1 MTTESRP
8 RLLLAPQNLVTLG
21 NLACGVGAI
30 LLSTHALLLD
40 DPRKLFHAGWWLV
53 LAAVL
58 DAVDGK
64 VARLTGT
71 ASTMGA
77 QLDSLADAVTFG
89 VAPGV
94 LAVTLVQVQGPGMD
108 IHMHPRLLIVAPI
121 VYACCAVLRL
131 ARFNLEHQGDDP
143 NRPHHAFVGMPSP
156 GAAGVLVAL
165 VLLWHGIT
173 DTRVVRF
180 RPETI
185 AAVREGILVALPF
198 VILLMALLM
207 VSRIPYPHFTA
218 WMGRAR
224 GPVAP
229 LAKIVLFVGL
239 LTLEPELALA
249 AFALAYALIPLVAN
263 FPSVIRQLRDS

>member
-1 MTTESRP
+1 MSTESRP
-8 RLLLAPQNLVTLG
+8 RLLLAPQNIITLG

-30 LLSTHALLLD
+30 LLATHALLLD

-94 LAVTLVQVQGPGMD
+94 VAVTLVQMQGPAHD
-108 IHMHPRLLIVAPI
+108 IHMHPRLLVVAPI

-131 ARFNLEHQGDDP
+131 ARFNLEHEGDDP
-143 NRPHHAFVGMPSP
+143 NRPHHSFVGMPSP
-156 GAAGVLVAL
+156 GAAGVLIAL
-165 VLLWHGIT
+165 VLLWYGIE

-180 RPETI
+180 SPETI
-185 AAVREGILVALPF
+185 EMTREGILIALPF

-218 WMGRAR
+218 WMRRAR

-249 AFALAYALIPLVAN
+249 GFALAYALIPAVAN
-263 FPSVIRQLRDS
+263 FPSALRQLRDS

>member
-1 MTTESRP
+1 MNSESRP

-21 NLACGVGAI
+21 NLACGVGALVLI
-30 LLSTHALLLD
+30 THALLLD
-40 DPRKLFHAGWWLV
+40 DPRKLFYAGWWLV

-71 ASTMGA
+71 ASSMGA
-77 QLDSLADAVTFG
+77 QLDSLADAITFG

-94 LAVTLVQVQGPGMD
+94 LAVTLVQIHGPALD
-108 IHMHPRLLIVAPI
+108 IHMHPRLLMVAPI
-121 VYACCAVLRL
+121 IYSCCAVLRL
-131 ARFNLEHQGDDP
+131 ARFNLEHEGDDP
-143 NRPHHAFVGMPSP
+143 NHPHVSFIGMPSP
-156 GAAGVLVAL
+156 GAAGVPISL
-165 VLLWHGIT
+165 VLLWYGIEE
-173 DTRVVRF
+173 TRVVQF
-180 RPETI
+180 SPHTVLV
-185 AAVREGILVALPF
+185 VREWILISLPF
-198 VILLMALLM
+198 LILLMALLM

-249 AFALAYALIPLVAN
+249 AFGLSYALIPLMMN
-263 FPSVIRQLRDS
+263 LRSVFRQLRDS

>member
-1 MTTESRP
+1 MSSEGRP
-8 RLLLAPQNLVTLG
+8 RLLLAPQNIVTLG
-21 NLACGVGAI
+21 NLACGVGA
-30 LLSTHALLLD
+30 LVLTTHALLLD
-40 DPRKLFHAGWWLV
+40 DPQKLYHAGWWLV
-53 LAAVL
+53 LAAFL

-71 ASTMGA
+71 ASPMGA

-89 VAPGV
+89 TAPGV
-94 LAVTLVQVQGPGMD
+94 LAATLVQVKGPEFD
-108 IHMHPRLLIVAPI
+108 VHMHPRLLVVAPI

-131 ARFNLEHQGDDP
+131 ARFNLEQQGDDP

-156 GAAGVLVAL
+156 GAAGVPVAA
-165 VLLWHGIT
+165 VLLWFGVA
-173 DTRVVRF
+173 DTRVVQF
-180 RPETI
+180 APATV
-185 AAVREGILVALPF
+185 AAIRESILVLLPF
-198 VILLMALLM
+198 LILLTALLM

-249 AFALAYALIPLVAN
+249 AFGLGYALVPLLAN
-263 FPSVIRQLRDS
+263 LPSAWRQLRDS

>member
-1 MTTESRP
+1 MSPESRP
-8 RLLLAPQNLVTLG
+8 RLLLAPQNLITLG

-30 LLSTHALLLD
+30 VLATHALLLD
-40 DPRKLFHAGWWLV
+40 DPRKLYQAGWWLV
-53 LAAVL
+53 LAAFL

-89 VAPGV
+89 TAPGI
-94 LAVTLVQVQGPGMD
+94 LAATLVQVMGPQFD
-108 IHMHPRLLIVAPI
+108 IHMHPRLLVVAPI

-156 GAAGVLVAL
+156 GAAGVPIAL
-165 VLLWHGIT
+165 VLLWFGVE

-180 RPETI
+180 SPDTV
-185 AAVREGILVALPF
+185 ALLREWILIALPF
-198 VILLMALLM
+198 LVLLMALLM

-249 AFALAYALIPLVAN
+249 GFGLAYALIPLLAN
-263 FPSVIRQLRDS
+263 LPSVVRQLRES

>member
-1 MTTESRP
+1 MTTEGRP

-30 LLSTHALLLD
+30 LLATHALLLD

-165 VLLWHGIT
+165 VLLWHGVT

-180 RPETI
+180 SPETV
-185 AAVREGILVALPF
+185 AAVREWILVALPF

-229 LAKIVLFVGL
+229 LAKIVL
-239 LTLEPELALA
+239 
-249 AFALAYALIPLVAN
+249 
-263 FPSVIRQLRDS
+263 

>member
-1 MTTESRP
+1 MSSEGRP

-21 NLACGVGAI
+21 NLACGVGA
-30 LLSTHALLLD
+30 LLLTTHALLLD
-40 DPRKLFHAGWWLV
+40 DPRELLHAGWWLV
-53 LAAVL
+53 LAAFL

-71 ASTMGA
+71 ASSMGA

-89 VAPGV
+89 AAPGV
-94 LAVTLVQVQGPGMD
+94 LAATLVQMQGPALD
-108 IHMHPRLLIVAPI
+108 IHMHPRLLVVAPI

-156 GAAGVLVAL
+156 AAAGLPVAA
-165 VLLWHGIT
+165 VLLWYGIE

-180 RPETI
+180 APETV
-185 AAVREGILVALPF
+185 AAIREWILVALPF
-198 VILLMALLM
+198 LILLMALLM

-218 WMGRAR
+218 WMGRSR

-229 LAKIVLFVGL
+229 LAKIVVLVGL
-239 LTLEPELALA
+239 LTIEPELALT
-249 AFALAYALIPLVAN
+249 AFGLAYALIPLIAN
-263 FPSVIRQLRDS
+263 FPSVLRQLRDS

>member
-1 MTTESRP
+1 MSTETRP

-30 LLSTHALLLD
+30 VLATHALLLD
-40 DPRKLFHAGWWLV
+40 DPRKLYHAGWWLV

-58 DAVDGK
+58 DAIDGK

-89 VAPGV
+89 VAPAV
-94 LAVTLVQVQGPGMD
+94 LSVTLVQMQGPAHD
-108 IHMHPRLLIVAPI
+108 IHMHPRLLVVAPI

-131 ARFNLEHQGDDP
+131 ARFNLEHEGDDP
-143 NRPHHAFVGMPSP
+143 NQPHHSFVGMPSP
-156 GAAGVLVAL
+156 GAAGVLIAL
-165 VLLWHGIT
+165 VLLWYGIV

-180 RPETI
+180 APDTI
-185 AAVREGILVALPF
+185 ELVRDGILIALPF

-249 AFALAYALIPLVAN
+249 GFALAYALIPLIAN
-263 FPSVIRQLRDS
+263 FPSVLRQLRDS

>member
-1 MTTESRP
+1 MSSEGRP
-8 RLLLAPQNLVTLG
+8 RLLLAPQNIVTLG
-21 NLACGVGAI
+21 NLACGVGA
-30 LLSTHALLLD
+30 LVLTTHALLLD
-40 DPRKLFHAGWWLV
+40 EPVKLYHAAWWLV
-53 LAAVL
+53 LAAFL

-89 VAPGV
+89 TAPGV
-94 LAVTLVQVQGPGMD
+94 LAATLVQLHGPQLD
-108 IHMHPRLLIVAPI
+108 IHMHPRLLVAAPI

-131 ARFNLEHQGDDP
+131 ARFNLEHEGDDP

-156 GAAGVLVAL
+156 GAAGVPISL
-165 VLLWHGIT
+165 VLLWYGVE

-180 RPETI
+180 APETI
-185 AAVREGILVALPF
+185 ALVRETILVALPF
-198 VILLMALLM
+198 LLLLLALLM

-229 LAKIVLFVGL
+229 LAKIVIFVGL
-239 LTLEPELALA
+239 LTIEPELALA
-249 AFALAYALIPLVAN
+249 GFGLAYALIPLIAN
-263 FPSVIRQLRDS
+263 FGTALRQLRDS